1 MFLFIVSLIC
11 VSVSTD
17 IDNNQEFKQCFSVS
31 GVKLPVGYFLGV
43 SAATGDLSDTHDII
57 SLKMF
62 DLSTPDDVSHSMSIR
77 SHYIRGVLDVTTLR
91 IPLSI
96 ILPNI
101 SV

>member
-1 MFLFIVSLIC
+1 MCVLKFIMIPICCECFVESSSVC

-17 IDNNQEFKQCFSVS
+17 IENKQQFKQCFSES

-62 DLSTPDDVSHSMSIR
+62 DLSTPDDVSQTMSA
-77 SHYIRGVLDVTTLR
+77 
-91 IPLSI
+91 
-96 ILPNI
+96 
-101 SV
+101 